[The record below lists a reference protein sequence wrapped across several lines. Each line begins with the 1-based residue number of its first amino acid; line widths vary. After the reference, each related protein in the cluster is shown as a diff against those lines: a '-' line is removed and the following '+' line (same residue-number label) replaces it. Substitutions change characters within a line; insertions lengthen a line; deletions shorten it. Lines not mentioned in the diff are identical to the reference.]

1 MRYAK
6 NASQYD
12 FPEYVGKP
20 RWYCLASSPRT
31 GSSLCAEYF
40 EHTGL
45 AGRPLEYF
53 HPKYQ
58 EDFSSRWA
66 FGDKKSYICLLER
79 WRTSPN
85 GVFGVKCHFDQFMD
99 FQTFVPENCR
109 YLVIYRKNLLRQ
121 AISYFKSLVSQQWTA
136 FDKAACQLREE
147 DYDGQTLLQL
157 VQYCQQLHK
166 AWNVFLKQKALPS
179 LSIAYEDLCLD
190 RQAVLQK
197 CADFLELDLS
207 SAYAWQPSLK
217 VQADELSEFYY
228 RRLLKDVARVGLD
241 LG

>member
-40 EHTGL
+40 EYTGL

-66 FGDKKSYICLLER
+66 FGDKKNYICLLER

-99 FQTFVPENCR
+99 FQTFVPDIWSSIAR
-109 YLVIYRKNLLRQ
+109 
-121 AISYFKSLVSQQWTA
+121 ISCVRRFPIL
-136 FDKAACQLREE
+136 
-147 DYDGQTLLQL
+147 
-157 VQYCQQLHK
+157 K
-166 AWNVFLKQKALPS
+166 AWFPSNGPLSTKLPASCGRRTMMGKPCCS
-179 LSIAYEDLCLD
+179 LCNIVSNCI
-190 RQAVLQK
+190 RPGTS
-197 CADFLELDLS
+197 F
-207 SAYAWQPSLK
+207 
-217 VQADELSEFYY
+217 
-228 RRLLKDVARVGLD
+228 
-241 LG
+241 